1 MYWLVHFI
9 WLLIFTKYWH
19 IKQVFLSPI
28 EDGKEYKEKD
38 DKIIK
43 KSLNRVEVSAS
54 VNNFL
59 IAAVTSDFE
68 KI

>member
-28 EDGKEYKEKD
+28 EDEKEYKEKD